1 MRTKLGWILLTALGL
16 AAGCGTSASTARTLA
31 NPSPSPEALAA
42 RYLDALGRD
51 DLESMKA
58 LRLTEQEFCAYVFP
72 ELPSSRLPNVKCDFV
87 WSQATLNSMAGMQ
100 RMLESHRGKRY
111 ELVSVRFAA
120 VDDYDT
126 YRVHKEPLVTFRDE
140 TGATHQA
147 RLFGS
152 MLELDGQYKLFS
164 FVVD

>member
-1 MRTKLGWILLTALGL
+1 MSTNLGWILLTAAAL

-31 NPSPSPEALAA
+31 SASPSPEALAA

-51 DLESMKA
+51 DLEAMKA

-72 ELPSSRLPNVKCDFV
+72 ELPSSRLPNVTCDFV

-100 RMLESHRGKRY
+100 RLLESHRGKRY
-111 ELVSVRFAA
+111 TLVSVRFAG
-120 VDDYDT
+120 VDEYGT
-126 YRVHKEPLVTFRDE
+126 YRVHKEPVATFRDAA
-140 TGATHQA
+140 GATREA

-152 MLELDGQYKLFS
+152 MLELDGQYKLFG